1 MEIRVIDFEVLTRH
15 YIKYQ
20 EGLNEINELKNTF
33 MKRIEPFRKEM
44 QNLMIAAQTDSEVL
58 KERMDRFEELK
69 QGAVEIDQ
77 QYKSQAGDMQE
88 KLTKSTYGDLEQIIS
103 EWTELNSIDL
113 VIGKI
118 EVVCLNPKYESTN
131 DILEILKERNLF
143 VDFEEKEPEVKE
155 SFRIIQEES

>member
-1 MEIRVIDFEVLTRH
+1 MEIRIVDFEILTRN
-15 YIKYQ
+15 YTKYQ
-20 EGLNEINELKNTF
+20 EGIGEINNLKKLF
-33 MKRIEPFRKEM
+33 MGKIEPFRKEM
-44 QNLMIAAQTDSEVL
+44 QSLMIAAQTDGEVI
-58 KERMDRFEELK
+58 KERMERFEELK
-69 QGAVEIDQ
+69 QRALEIDQ
-77 QYKSQAGDMQE
+77 EYKDKVVEMQD
-88 KLTKSTYGDLEQIIS
+88 KLTKSTYSDLEQIIS
-103 EWTELNSIDL
+103 EWSELNSIDL

>member
-20 EGLNEINELKNTF
+20 EGLNEIDELKNTF

-69 QGAVEIDQ
+69 QGAIEIDQ
-77 QYKSQAGDMQE
+77 QYKSQASEMQD
-88 KLTKSTYGDLEQIIS
+88 KLTKSTYSDLEEIIS
-103 EWTELNSIDL
+103 EWRELNSIDL
-113 VIGKI
+113 VVGKI
-118 EVVCLNPKYESTN
+118 EVVCLNKKYESTN

>member
-69 QGAVEIDQ
+69 QGAIEIDQ
-77 QYKSQAGDMQE
+77 QYKSQAGEMQD

-118 EVVCLNPKYESTN
+118 EVVCLNAKYESTN

>member
-1 MEIRVIDFEVLTRH
+1 MEIRVIDFEILTRH
-15 YIKYQ
+15 YVKYQ
-20 EGLNEINELKNTF
+20 EGLNDINELKNKF
-33 MKRIEPFRKEM
+33 MKKLEPFRKEM
-44 QNLMIAAQTDSEVL
+44 QNLMIAAQTDNEVI
-58 KERMDRFEELK
+58 KERMERFEELK

-77 QYKSQAGDMQE
+77 EYKSEVSDMQD
-88 KLTKSTYGDLEQIIS
+88 KLTKSTYSDLEQIIS
-103 EWTELNSIDL
+103 EWSELKSIDL

-131 DILEILKERNLF
+131 DILEILKEKNLF